1 MPLTYF
7 KCVDTLL
14 AYCNKSIPANQ
25 KNRPFGLERNDF
37 IIEKQKA
44 ELQRMDAA
52 KRHKEEQINLAEQE
66 LKQVKSEIRTDARI
80 IDKAF
85 RWFPMFREMLRM
97 EKFCAMLGFSKEM
110 TESLI
115 VKKEAL
121 KCSGKIYSEQHRRNF
136 DIKDDILRVEND
148 PDDESRLNLTIN
160 RKPIADWFRE
170 QWHRLRYGA
179 RVPQQEERK
188 SRGFKL

>member
-1 MPLTYF
+1 MEVSMSKTRRGKYTDNRICYIS
-7 KCVDTLL
+7 KCKGNMRLYLRRKGKLPCFSYLVRG
-14 AYCNKSIPANQ
+14 KS
-25 KNRPFGLERNDF
+25 
-37 IIEKQKA
+37 
-44 ELQRMDAA
+44 
-52 KRHKEEQINLAEQE
+52 
-66 LKQVKSEIRTDARI
+66 
-80 IDKAF
+80 
-85 RWFPMFREMLRM
+85 
-97 EKFCAMLGFSKEM
+97 FSFYRG
-110 TESLI
+110 
-115 VKKEAL
+115 KEAL